1 MYHTGLFDLCL
12 LCETAV
18 SCTDQYH
25 VQIDRAQLKRCS
37 HALLLRMAVGSFK
50 PSYNTKSA
58 LGSEPD
64 VHRPIQARPKI
75 LFGSDNVPARS
86 HGLS

>member
-1 MYHTGLFDLCL
+1 MYHTGLFDLCS

-18 SCTDQYH
+18 SCTDRPCT
-25 VQIDRAQLKRCS
+25 IEAS
-37 HALLLRMAVGSFK
+37 FASPFRMAVGSIK
-50 PSYNTKSA
+50 PSYNTKCA

-75 LFGSDNVPARS
+75 VFGSDNVPARS
-86 HGLS
+86 HGFS